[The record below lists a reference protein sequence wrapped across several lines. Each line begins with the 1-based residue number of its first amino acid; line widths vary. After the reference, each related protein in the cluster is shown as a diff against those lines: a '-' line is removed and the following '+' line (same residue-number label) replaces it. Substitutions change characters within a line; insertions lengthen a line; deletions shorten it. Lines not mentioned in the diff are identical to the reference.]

1 MLRASVISFGM
12 GWEKCLPFAEF
23 AYNNSYQASLG
34 KAPFEVL
41 YGRKCRTPLNW
52 SETRERQL
60 FGPDMIQEA
69 EEQVRVIREKLK
81 TAQSRQKSQY
91 DHKHKHMT
99 YEVGEKAYLRVT
111 PLKGTHRFG
120 IKGKLSLVTSD
131 PFAFLPNE
139 EKFPTNWNYLRIFPE
154 FTMSST
160 SLNSGVASRILSME
174 WTTKRLIYKITSHT
188 GNIPF
193 VSLIK
198 SSVPLDAIISSFSRF
213 NGHTIPRKKPLGK
226 GRIVFDSSTPPSS
239 RRILNLGTRFF

>member
-52 SETRERQL
+52 SETGERQL

-81 TAQSRQKSQY
+81 TAQSRQQSQY
-91 DHKHKHMT
+91 DRKHKLMT

-120 IKGKLSLVTSD
+120 IKGKLAPRYIGPFRILAKRGKLPTS
-131 PFAFLPNE
+131 
-139 EKFPTNWNYLRIFPE
+139 WNYLHTSPE
-154 FTMSST
+154 
-160 SLNSGVASRILSME
+160 I
-174 WTTKRLIYKITSHT
+174 
-188 GNIPF
+188 
-193 VSLIK
+193 
-198 SSVPLDAIISSFSRF
+198 
-213 NGHTIPRKKPLGK
+213 
-226 GRIVFDSSTPPSS
+226 GRAHV
-239 RRILNLGTRFF
+239 